1 MAKMKVTLVRSMNSA
16 TDRQIA
22 NLASLGL
29 RKMHQT
35 VIVESNPVSLGM
47 VEKIKHLVEVEN
59 TK

>member
-1 MAKMKVTLVRSMNSA
+1 MAKMKITLVRSMNSA
-16 TDRQIA
+16 TDRQVA

-35 VIVESNPVSLGM
+35 VIVESNPISLGM
-47 VEKIKHLVEVEN
+47 VEKIKHLVEVEE

>member
-1 MAKMKVTLVRSMNSA
+1 MAKIKITLVRSMNSA
-16 TDRQIA
+16 TDRQVA

-35 VIVESNPVSLGM
+35 VIVESNPISLGM
-47 VEKIKHLVEVEN
+47 VEKIKHLVKIEE